1 MDIAEIIE
9 KLESAPRS
17 GADVDEPEGV
27 RYILISDTC
36 VKEMVKC
43 LKDCGTY
50 FRIPRSADG
59 KYDWVENISEDSGE
73 DGIIHPWG

>member
-1 MDIAEIIE
+1 MNIREIIE
-9 KLESAPRS
+9 HFENVPES
-17 GADVDEPEGV
+17 GEMHEEEGYFISKVYAEEIV
-27 RYILISDTC
+27 R
-36 VKEMVKC
+36 C

-50 FRIPRSADG
+50 FRIPRPADG